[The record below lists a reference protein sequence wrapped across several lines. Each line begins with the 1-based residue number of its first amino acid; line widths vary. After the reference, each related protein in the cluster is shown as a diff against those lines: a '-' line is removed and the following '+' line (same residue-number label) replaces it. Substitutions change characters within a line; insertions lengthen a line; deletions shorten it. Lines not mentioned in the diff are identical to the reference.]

1 MENTIPKIPDLTL
14 SHYRFILNHSKT
26 SELHEEAKTKLFQA
40 IDENKMAPFYQ
51 LLTDELKL
59 PLDKVLLAQYQQ
71 ANKEE
76 LQKLDEK
83 IEDAEQNLGE
93 TEICDAMLAKA
104 NFFANIGDKE
114 KALTA
119 YRAALEKTAGLGSRI
134 DIIFCFVRV
143 GFFFNDD
150 DLISRNIERGRS
162 LIEEGGD
169 WDRRNRLKVYEGI
182 YRLSIRDFKTA
193 ANLFLDTLSTFMS
206 TELMEY
212 KEFVKYSV
220 LAGAIALK
228 RVDLKKKV
236 IDAPEVLEVLNE
248 IPHLEDYI
256 TSLYNCEYA
265 KFFRALADVERVHLR
280 TSAYIFP
287 HLRFYVR
294 EMRIIAYAQLL
305 ESYRSLTMESMANA
319 FGVSEEFIDKDVS
332 KFIAA
337 GRLNCVIDKVGGIVE
352 TNRPDAKNAQ
362 TIPTQSHL
370 ESGDAPPVYGTQ
382 SSAPESIHVFGKRH
396 EASTNS
402 YRAAEEFSRK
412 HPPQQLLPSDEHIR
426 SIVSQGGAPAY
437 QFVPEHPVTVTV
449 SEKGRV
455 VQFTKKEDTM
465 VQTNYPLFVPRVQ
478 TDSVES
484 RDASGGTD
492 STIIQ
497 MPVSEVTPV
506 SSENKSLQKSVGNSE
521 VRVLHYFEITV
532 LSNASPR
539 DTTIAIGLAT
549 KPYPSFRLPG
559 WNLNSV
565 GYHSDDGHKFN
576 DAFGGRSYGP
586 EWGQVGDT
594 IGCRYYPDLGYVFF
608 TKNGKNLG
616 TAFTGM
622 RYIWFPTIGADGL
635 CKLQINFGDGK
646 LPFRYPEARGFG
658 PAGPI
663 Q

>member
-1 MENTIPKIPDLTL
+1 
-14 SHYRFILNHSKT
+14 
-26 SELHEEAKTKLFQA
+26 
-40 IDENKMAPFYQ
+40 MAPFYQ

-59 PLDKVLLAQYQQ
+59 PLDKALLAQYQQ
-71 ANKEE
+71 ANNEE

-104 NFFANIGDKE
+104 NFFANIGDKD
-114 KALTA
+114 KALAA
-119 YRAALEKTAGLGSRI
+119 YRVALEKTAGLGSRI

-150 DLISRNIERGRS
+150 DLISRNVERARS

-169 WDRRNRLKVYEGI
+169 WDRRNRLKVYEGV

-193 ANLFLDTLSTFMS
+193 ASLFLDTLSTFMS

-212 KEFVKYSV
+212 KDFVKYAV

-362 TIPTQSHL
+362 YQQTIKQ
-370 ESGDAPPVYGTQ
+370 GDILLNRIQ
-382 SSAPESIHVFGKRH
+382 KL
-396 EASTNS
+396 
-402 YRAAEEFSRK
+402 SR
-412 HPPQQLLPSDEHIR
+412 ETW
-426 SIVSQGGAPAY
+426 V
-437 QFVPEHPVTVTV
+437 
-449 SEKGRV
+449 
-455 VQFTKKEDTM
+455 
-465 VQTNYPLFVPRVQ
+465 
-478 TDSVES
+478 
-484 RDASGGTD
+484 
-492 STIIQ
+492 
-497 MPVSEVTPV
+497 
-506 SSENKSLQKSVGNSE
+506 
-521 VRVLHYFEITV
+521 
-532 LSNASPR
+532 
-539 DTTIAIGLAT
+539 
-549 KPYPSFRLPG
+549 
-559 WNLNSV
+559 
-565 GYHSDDGHKFN
+565 
-576 DAFGGRSYGP
+576 
-586 EWGQVGDT
+586 
-594 IGCRYYPDLGYVFF
+594 
-608 TKNGKNLG
+608 
-616 TAFTGM
+616 
-622 RYIWFPTIGADGL
+622 
-635 CKLQINFGDGK
+635 
-646 LPFRYPEARGFG
+646 
-658 PAGPI
+658 
-663 Q
+663 